1 MYRTFA
7 VAIRPKGNAHAAGM
21 SLSRLLRL
29 SSMAT
34 TLAQSH
40 VAVAVVGGGLS
51 GLAAATYLAKHGI
64 DVIVL
69 EARSRVGG
77 RTVRANARVE
87 LWWNRL
93 SLRFPG
99 VSTVSFLMFVTITK
113 NLLYALVYSFHSSLP
128 SRRCCEFSDSRHFS
142 KNSAVL

>member
-1 MYRTFA
+1 
-7 VAIRPKGNAHAAGM
+7 
-21 SLSRLLRL
+21 
-29 SSMAT
+29 MAT
-34 TLAQSH
+34 TLAQSY

-87 LWWNRL
+87 LWRNRL
-93 SLRFPG
+93 SLLFPG
-99 VSTVSFLMFVTITK
+99 FQR
-113 NLLYALVYSFHSSLP
+113 FHSSCL
-128 SRRCCEFSDSRHFS
+128 
-142 KNSAVL
+142 